1 MSKYLELVEVS
12 EGVIVLRR
20 SDNKNSPLVK
30 IEFSEEVKKLLN
42 GMEFDVAKEM
52 IKSGIESLNAD
63 INLDNLDEDLFE
75 NPDKF
80 DVTRKNARRHIAFG
94 QGIHVCLGMNLAR
107 KEMYTAFPIILDRL
121 KNMRFSEGNNFVYSP
136 NVLLRGLDNLYI
148 EFDQV

>member
-52 IKSGIESLNAD
+52 IKAGIETLNSDIDLDSLD
-63 INLDNLDEDLFE
+63 DDMLDTIMKKDLEDR
-75 NPDKF
+75 
-80 DVTRKNARRHIAFG
+80 V
-94 QGIHVCLGMNLAR
+94 IH
-107 KEMYTAFPIILDRL
+107 
-121 KNMRFSEGNNFVYSP
+121 
-136 NVLLRGLDNLYI
+136 
-148 EFDQV
+148 